1 MNVCRLHNWIYKWQ
15 DAERRRIISEQ
26 RPHQLLIL
34 LDYANRYTHWQQ
46 DGECCKHDRQ
56 SSHLVVY
63 VLSNP
68 TYGTSAKITKTGHR
82 CEVWTF
88 WNEDPKQT
96 PECIHAALRT
106 IIVYEMK
113 RYAGRGVKL
122 TEVVIFSDR
131 CGEQFSGRK
140 NFRMSSESAALLKLL
155 ILWIFACPHHFAGV
169 WDAWGGSEAKLL
181 KNIEI
186 LGHDTIR
193 CVIDAVLKLR
203 EVRKEL
209 IDNANANTVADL
221 ATAADTT
228 DNSGVQD
235 DASDSEDSCT
245 EREDVRVEQI
255 NSKSVFKVH
264 AAHIKLLQLCKCR
277 SAAGCTCEPDE
288 RVPDTIFYRR
298 DPKYEAEPIKGC
310 ASMFAYLFHPRR
322 KYIVHVREFACETCP
337 GCKATRP
344 DDVRYT
350 QCLDLNTVRAQSYKG
365 RGYKTALRTDRCRTT
380 GWVEHKIVPL
390 KTTALAGTRATDGL
404 THVDHRARLEYVG
417 RLKPGENVFMA
428 NIGEEVHGN
437 FTARHFWVAQLLP
450 PPNSN
455 SSVVW
460 KTRHALPPDV
470 TAGSYCCK
478 IQWFKRKSK
487 EGRVFK
493 LASAQY
499 ISLSCIVPVDY
510 KIVLRQGS
518 SSTTILYE
526 LDQEVEKKILTT
538 LNGLVV
544 DD

>member
-1 MNVCRLHNWIYKWQ
+1 M
-15 DAERRRIISEQ
+15 
-26 RPHQLLIL
+26 
-34 LDYANRYTHWQQ
+34 
-46 DGECCKHDRQ
+46 
-56 SSHLVVY
+56 
-63 VLSNP
+63 
-68 TYGTSAKITKTGHR
+68 
-82 CEVWTF
+82 
-88 WNEDPKQT
+88 
-96 PECIHAALRT
+96 
-106 IIVYEMK
+106 
-113 RYAGRGVKL
+113 
-122 TEVVIFSDR
+122 
-131 CGEQFSGRK
+131 
-140 NFRMSSESAALLKLL
+140 
-155 ILWIFACPHHFAGV
+155 
-169 WDAWGGSEAKLL
+169 
-181 KNIEI
+181 
-186 LGHDTIR
+186 
-193 CVIDAVLKLR
+193 
-203 EVRKEL
+203 
-209 IDNANANTVADL
+209 
-221 ATAADTT
+221 
-228 DNSGVQD
+228 
-235 DASDSEDSCT
+235 
-245 EREDVRVEQI
+245 EQI
-255 NSKSVFKVH
+255 NSKSVFKAH

-350 QCLDLNTVRAQSYKG
+350 QCLNLNTVRAQSYKG

-518 SSTTILYE
+518 SSSTILYE

-538 LNGLVV
+538 LNGLVI